1 MTRHE
6 WHVAADRGS
15 TIPLILG
22 FFLVAL
28 LMIGGSV
35 AAADAFVQQRG
46 LQDVCDGAASAA
58 AATAARLDRGATLG
72 SGVELAFDEVEQ
84 AVAQYLGRDSDRANV
99 HADAGLSPDS
109 TTVLLTCTQ
118 TSKVAFGAMFGKG
131 AGVRHTVHSAAR
143 SPLSG

>member
-1 MTRHE
+1 MRPGARGGVDH
-6 WHVAADRGS
+6 GS

-28 LMIGGSV
+28 LMIGGAI

-58 AATAARLDRGATLG
+58 AAEAARLDRDPSLG
-72 SGVELAFDEVEQ
+72 SGAELAFDGVED
-84 AVAQYLGRDSDRANV
+84 AVARYLARDSDRAAV
-99 HADAGLSPDS
+99 HADAALSPDS
-109 TTVLLTCTQ
+109 TTVLLTCTE
-118 TSKVAFGAMFGKG
+118 TSKIAFGAMFGKG
-131 AGVRHTVHSAAR
+131 AGVRHTVHSSAR